1 MVISVELA
9 DPRHSDVQK
18 LLRTG
23 HAAMQAQFPAK
34 RHIPFSIEPLLADG
48 AHVFVAR
55 AEGCTVGCCALFL
68 SGEFAE
74 LKKLYVARDA
84 RRQGAADHLVA
95 HVEAFAK
102 GAGFEQLKLETG
114 VTLTASHR
122 LYARR
127 GYSQCEAFGDH
138 LPLSESLFL
147 TKRLTGAAAG

>member
-9 DPRHSDVQK
+9 DPRHPDVQE

-23 HAAMQAQFPAK
+23 HAAMHAQFPAK
-34 RHIPFSIEPLLADG
+34 RQIPFSIESLLADG
-48 AHVFVAR
+48 GHVFVAR
-55 AEGCTVGCCALFL
+55 AEGRAVGCCALFL

-74 LKKLYVARDA
+74 LKKVYVAPDA

-114 VTLTASHR
+114 VTLSAAYR
-122 LYARR
+122 LYLRR
-127 GYSQCEAFGDH
+127 GFTRCDAFGSH
-138 LPLSESLFL
+138 VKSSESLFF
-147 TKRLTGAAAG
+147 TKSFVAQTT